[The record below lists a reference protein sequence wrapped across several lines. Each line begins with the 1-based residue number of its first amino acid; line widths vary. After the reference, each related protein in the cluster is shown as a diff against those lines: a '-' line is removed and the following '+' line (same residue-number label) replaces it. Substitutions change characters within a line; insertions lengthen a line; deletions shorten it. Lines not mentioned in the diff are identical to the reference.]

1 MSERAHWGSRT
12 GFILAAAGSAVGLGN
27 IWKFPYITGTN
38 GGGWFVLIYL
48 ACIVLVGIPILAAEI
63 MIGRAAQAQPVVA
76 FERLKGKPTGWSI
89 IGWMG
94 VLGAFL
100 ILSFYIVVAGWSMD
114 YTVKHLVDFGKPI
127 REQAVAESRIYEATT
142 STESMRDSLIS
153 ARADRIA
160 GPRIDAIEARVAPSI
175 WEMNTEFE
183 TAMAA
188 TADSDVPDDI
198 RRSRLLGD
206 PKVKAAVSKAN
217 AISADMETVRNDAQ
231 QTATDEFADLDE
243 STVRRQ
249 ATDQFRRGLIG
260 DRMGALF
267 GGLATD
273 GWTSVF
279 WAGIFMCVT
288 IGIVAAGIGRGIESA
303 CRVLMPMLIL
313 MMLGMVVFASTLPG
327 FAEGLSFVFKPDAAS
342 LKPSG
347 VLEALGHAF
356 FTLSL
361 GMGALITYGSYQK
374 RGTPLFGQ
382 VVWIAGL
389 DTGIALL
396 ACMMMFPIVFSF
408 GQDPGSGPGLVF
420 ISMPLA
426 FAEMGSGGILLGA
439 VFFFL
444 LTIAALTSA
453 ISLLEVAASYFIDRW
468 NWSRPRAAVSIGI
481 VILGIGSLVAF
492 SMSEG
497 FLLASWT
504 SGFGM
509 NLFDTFDFIASNW
522 LLPLGGLLIAVYA
535 GWFLPRKFRDAEL
548 ASHSKVS
555 IGAWL
560 LLIRFVAPTMVL
572 LVLAQKIGLYDANE
586 LLYSIWN

>member
-1 MSERAHWGSRT
+1 MSERAQWGSRT

-48 ACIVLVGIPILAAEI
+48 ACILLVGLPILAAEI

-76 FERLKGKPTGWSI
+76 FERLKGKPTGWSL

-94 VLGAFL
+94 VIGAFL

-127 REQAVAESRIYEATT
+127 REQAVAESRVYEATT
-142 STESMRDSLIS
+142 STEAMRDSLIA

-160 GPRIDAIEARVAPSI
+160 DPRIDAIEARVAPSV
-175 WEMNTEFE
+175 WKLNAEFE
-183 TAMAA
+183 SAMAA
-188 TADSDVPDDI
+188 TTDSDVPDLV
-198 RRSRLLGD
+198 RRARLLGD
-206 PKVKAAVSKAN
+206 PRVQAAVAKVDSL
-217 AISADMETVRNDAQ
+217 SAEMKDVRDDADR
-231 QTATDEFADLDE
+231 TAKEEFDDLDE
-243 STVRRQ
+243 ASIRRQ
-249 ATDQFRRGLIG
+249 GADQFRRGLIG

-273 GWTSVF
+273 GWTSIF
-279 WAGIFMCVT
+279 WAGIFMFLT
-288 IGIVAAGIGRGIESA
+288 IAVVATGIGKGIEAA
-303 CRVLMPMLIL
+303 CKVLMPILIV
-313 MMLGMVVFASTLPG
+313 MILGMVAFATTLPG
-327 FAEGLSFVFKPDAAS
+327 FAEGMSFVFKPDASA

-382 VVWIAGL
+382 AVWIAGL

-444 LTIAALTSA
+444 LTVAALTSA
-453 ISLLEVAASYFIDRW
+453 ISLLEVAASYLIDRW
-468 NWSRPRAAVSIGI
+468 NWSRPRAVISIGI
-481 VILGIGSLVAF
+481 LIFGIGTLVAF
-492 SMSEG
+492 SMSDG
-497 FLLASWT
+497 FFLASWT
-504 SGFGM
+504 PGFGM
-509 NLFDTFDFIASNW
+509 SLFDTFDFVTSNW

-548 ASHSKVS
+548 ASHSKATV
-555 IGAWL
+555 GAWL
-560 LLIRFVAPTMVL
+560 LLVRFVAPAMVL

>member
-249 ATDQFRRGLIG
+249 GTDQFRRGLIG

>member
-48 ACIVLVGIPILAAEI
+48 ACILLVGIPILAAEI

-127 REQAVAESRIYEATT
+127 REQAVAESHVYEATT

-175 WEMNTEFE
+175 WKLNAEFE

-188 TADSDVPDDI
+188 TADSNVPDDL

-217 AISADMETVRNDAQ
+217 ASSADMETVRADAEK
-231 QTATDEFADLDE
+231 TATAEFADLDD
-243 STVRRQ
+243 SAVRRQ
-249 ATDQFRRGLIG
+249 GTDQFRRGLIG
-260 DRMGALF
+260 ERMGALF
-267 GGLATD
+267 DGLATD
-273 GWTSVF
+273 GWTSMF
-279 WAGIFMCVT
+279 WAGIFMCLT
-288 IGIVAAGIGRGIESA
+288 IGIVAAGVGRGIESA
-303 CRVLMPMLIL
+303 CRILMPMLIL

-444 LTIAALTSA
+444 LTVAALTSA

-492 SMSEG
+492 SMSED

-504 SGFGM
+504 PGFGM
-509 NLFDTFDFIASNW
+509 SLFDTFDFIASNW

-548 ASHSKVS
+548 ASHSKIS

-560 LLIRFVAPTMVL
+560 LLVRFVAPAMVL

>member
-1 MSERAHWGSRT
+1 MSERAQWGSRT

-48 ACIVLVGIPILAAEI
+48 ACILLVGLPILAAEI

-76 FERLKGKPTGWSI
+76 FERLKGKPTGWSL

-127 REQAVAESRIYEATT
+127 REQAVAESHIYEATT
-142 STESMRDSLIS
+142 STNSMRESLVS

-160 GPRIDAIEARVAPSI
+160 NPRIDAIEARIAPSA
-175 WEMNTEFE
+175 WKLNADFE
-183 TAMAA
+183 TAMES
-188 TADSDVPDDI
+188 TAGSEVPDDV

-206 PKVKAAVSKAN
+206 PRVQAAVTEVATL
-217 AISADMETVRNDAQ
+217 SADMDMVRKNAEATASKEFEGLDDA
-231 QTATDEFADLDE
+231 A
-243 STVRRQ
+243 VRR
-249 ATDQFRRGLIG
+249 AGTDQFRRQLIG
-260 DRMGALF
+260 TRMGKLF
-267 GGLATD
+267 GDLATD
-273 GWTSVF
+273 GWTSTF
-279 WAGIFMCVT
+279 WAGIFMFLTV
-288 IGIVAAGIGRGIESA
+288 GIVATGIARGIESA
-303 CRVLMPMLIL
+303 CKVLMPLLIV
-313 MMLGMVVFASTLPG
+313 MILGMVVFSSTLPG
-327 FAEGLSFVFKPDAAS
+327 FAEGLSFVFKPDASA

-374 RGTPLFGQ
+374 RGTPLFGPA
-382 VVWIAGL
+382 VWIAGL
-389 DTGIALL
+389 DAGIALL

-468 NWSRPRAAVSIGI
+468 NWSRPRAAVSIGV
-481 VILGIGSLVAF
+481 VIFSIGTLVAF

-504 SGFGM
+504 PGFGM

-522 LLPLGGLLIAVYA
+522 LLPLGGLLIAIYA

-548 ASHSKVS
+548 ASHSKASV
-555 IGAWL
+555 GAWL
-560 LLIRFVAPTMVL
+560 LLIRFVAPAMVL

>member
-48 ACIVLVGIPILAAEI
+48 ACIVLVGLPILVAEI

-76 FERLKGKPTGWSI
+76 FERLKGRASGWSV

-94 VLGAFL
+94 IVASFL

-127 REQAVAESRIYEATT
+127 REQAVAESMTYEAVA
-142 STESMRDSLIS
+142 STETMRADLVD
-153 ARADRIA
+153 ARASRIA
-160 GPRIDAIEARVAPSI
+160 ARRIDVLEAGVSPGTLALHAEFVA
-175 WEMNTEFE
+175 
-183 TAMAA
+183 AMAA
-188 TADSDVPDDI
+188 TKSSGVSRDVRRERLRSDPEI
-198 RRSRLLGD
+198 RDAVDAVEAMAPAMAEARS
-206 PKVKAAVSKAN
+206 
-217 AISADMETVRNDAQ
+217 SATEEAE
-231 QTATDEFADLDE
+231 AEFAGLTDDE
-243 STVRRQ
+243 IRHQ
-249 ATDQFRRGLIG
+249 ATEQRRRNLIG
-260 DRMGALF
+260 DRMGERF
-267 GGLATD
+267 GALATD
-273 GWTSVF
+273 GWTGTF
-279 WAGIFMCVT
+279 WAAVFMFIT
-288 IGIVAAGIGRGIESA
+288 MTIVAAGVGRGIEAA
-303 CRVLMPMLIL
+303 CRVLMPLLIV
-313 MMLGMVVFASTLPG
+313 MIIGMVLFAATLPG
-327 FAEGLSFVFKPDAAS
+327 FSEGLSFVFKPDASA

-374 RGTPLFGQ
+374 RGGPLLGQ
-382 VVWIAGL
+382 AVWIAGL

-396 ACMMMFPIVFSF
+396 ACMMMVPIVFSF
-408 GQDPGSGPGLVF
+408 GQDPAAGPGLVF

-444 LTIAALTSA
+444 LSIAALTSA

-468 NWSRPRAAVSIGI
+468 NWSRPKAAII
-481 VILGIGSLVAF
+481 IGSTIFAVGVLVAF

-504 SGFGM
+504 AGFGM
-509 NLFDTFDFIASNW
+509 SLFDTFDFIASNW
-522 LLPLGGLLIAVYA
+522 LLPAGGLLIAIYA
-535 GWFLPRKFRDAEL
+535 GWFLPAKIRNSEL
-548 ASHSKVS
+548 ASHGSTM
-555 IGAWL
+555 ILGWL
-560 LLIRFVAPTMVL
+560 FLLRFVAPGMVL

-586 LLYSIWN
+586 LLHSIWN